1 MVAGSD
7 WRWIARGIGA
17 GAGAMIAAVLVA
29 VAIATAVIGDAGT
42 EWGDRRTLAAV
53 VFTALWCL
61 AAGVAAAVGTW
72 QAAEGGAPNEASA
85 RLAGAIGPVAC
96 IVLVSLTALG
106 GDGASGPTIAA
117 EGIVEIAAAMVGAQA
132 LARRLETGW

>member
-1 MVAGSD
+1 VVASRD
-7 WRWIARGIGA
+7 WRWLARGAGA

-42 EWGDRRTLAAV
+42 EWGDRRALAAV

-72 QAAEGGAPNEASA
+72 QAAEGGAHDRAAA
-85 RLAGAIGPVAC
+85 RLAGALGPVAL
-96 IVLVSLTALG
+96 IVLVSVVALG
-106 GDGASGPTIAA
+106 GDGASGATIA
-117 EGIVEIAAAMVGAQA
+117 VEAVVEMAAAIVGAEA